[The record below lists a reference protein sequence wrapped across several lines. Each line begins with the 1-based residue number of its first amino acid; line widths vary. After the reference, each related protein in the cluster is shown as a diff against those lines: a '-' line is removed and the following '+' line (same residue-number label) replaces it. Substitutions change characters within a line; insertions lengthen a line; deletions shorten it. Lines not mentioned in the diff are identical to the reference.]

1 MRKLVF
7 AISFLVSLLSVNCF
21 GKEKITVREI
31 YYQVSEDGEVNDRK
45 TIQDLNIE
53 YNLNRGAT
61 KISNNKWLGNSSYI
75 PNVDLY
81 DLRKISNRSDKQ
93 TLVYDD
99 NKRLIEC
106 TEHKDNS
113 STIKCY
119 ISYNQYDDPA
129 EIKYVLENSDGTSSD
144 IQTITIEYFY
154 FCDVPSLKPTEK
166 DIKRYY
172 KFGIIPSE
180 QGCNWML
187 RTVKKDGI
195 IVQHAE
201 RKYYNN

>member
-1 MRKLVF
+1 MKKLVF

-21 GKEKITVREI
+21 GQDKITVREI

-45 TIQDLNIE
+45 TIQDRTIE

-61 KISNNKWLGNSSYI
+61 KISSNIQRGNSTYV
-75 PNVDLY
+75 PNEELY
-81 DLRKISNRSDKQ
+81 DLRKISNRSDKE
-93 TLVYDD
+93 TMVYDE

-106 TEHKDNS
+106 TEYKDNS
-113 STIKCY
+113 STIKYY
-119 ISYNQYDDPA
+119 ISYNQYDDLA
-129 EIKYVLENSDGTSSD
+129 EIKYVLENNDGTSSD
-144 IQTITIEYFY
+144 MQTVTIEYFY
-154 FCDVPSLKPTEK
+154 YCDMPVLKPTGILLK
-166 DIKRYY
+166 KYY

-180 QGCNWML
+180 QGCFWML

-201 RKYYNN
+201 RKYKNN

>member
-1 MRKLVF
+1 MKKLVF

-21 GKEKITVREI
+21 GQDKITVREI
-31 YYQVSEDGEVNDRK
+31 YYQVSKDGEVNDRK
-45 TIQDLNIE
+45 TIQDRTIE

-61 KISNNKWLGNSSYI
+61 KISSNITRGNSIYV
-75 PNVDLY
+75 PNEDLY

-113 STIKCY
+113 STIKYY
-119 ISYNQYDDPA
+119 ISYNKYDDPA
-129 EIKYVLENSDGTSSD
+129 EIKYMLENSDGTFSD
-144 IQTITIEYFY
+144 MQTVTIEYFY
-154 FCDVPSLKPTEK
+154 FCDMPVIKPMEK
-166 DIKRYY
+166 EIKRYY

-187 RTVKKDGI
+187 RTVKKDGL

-201 RKYYNN
+201 RKYNND